1 MPMTLQMICVLEY
14 AWKDL
19 LFAAKLVTVAQT
31 VQKLHQF

>member
-1 MPMTLQMICVLEY
+1 MPTTLQMIRVLEY

-31 VQKLHQF
+31 VQKLHKF